1 MNTEILELLHQNRE
15 YKDWKKVE
23 NKLKPLIVDYI
34 NGEPV
39 YGFYETLKDKSL
51 NKNGQLISISTQPV
65 DSFVPYHIHNYVE
78 MMVVL
83 LGIVQLEQLVILFI

>member
-34 NGEPV
+34 NGEPA
-39 YGFYETLKDKSL
+39 SR
-51 NKNGQLISISTQPV
+51 
-65 DSFVPYHIHNYVE
+65 
-78 MMVVL
+78 
-83 LGIVQLEQLVILFI
+83 